1 VQLRA
6 ARGRPLAPVA
16 GIRQPDPRMAD
27 LRPDPDALLASL
39 QREETRAAR
48 GRLKVFFGMCPG
60 VGKTFAMLRAAQKE
74 IHDGVETMVGVVETH
89 GRVETEALLAGLP
102 VIPRKQIDHRGIA
115 LTEMDL
121 EAALARKPKLVLV
134 DELAHTN
141 APGSRHPKRWQDVVE
156 LIEAGID
163 VYTTLNVQHIDSRSD
178 AVRQITGMPV
188 HETVPDSVIDLAD
201 EIELIDLTP
210 SALLE
215 RLQEGKVYL
224 GDRAAVARENFFKEA
239 HLGALRELALRYTAE
254 RVDRQLR
261 DMRSGDARRVVWR
274 SGERLLV
281 AVGSSPFSTQLVR
294 WTRRMSAA
302 LGAPWLAVHVES
314 SKTLGAEEQRL
325 LDKNLALARELGA
338 EVVITHDED
347 AAAALVRLALEHNAT
362 QIVVGKPRGNRWL
375 EFLSG
380 GSLVDRLARLGGGI
394 DIYMVPAEQKASRRF
409 RFEWAGHSRPTEY
422 AIVGGVV
429 VAVTVASWL
438 VVGTFG
444 YRSVGV
450 LYLLAVIGLSLRV
463 GRGPVLVAGLLG
475 AAVWDY
481 LFIPPQFTFVIGSID
496 DIMLFAATI
505 GVSLVAG
512 QLTSR
517 IRAQGRNERMR
528 EERATALF
536 HLTRALAAAKTLDDA
551 IFAALRQ
558 TDELFEAQTSL
569 ALADENGGI
578 VPHFSGSY
586 VLDEK
591 ERAVAEWVFRN
602 RRVAGRF
609 TDTLPSS
616 AGYYVPLLR
625 EGGAVGVLGIR
636 LPQEPRGG
644 TTAIRAPQEKILTLA
659 QRDLIE
665 VFARQLALSVEREN
679 LRAAGENE
687 KLLAE
692 SEKLHRVLL
701 DSVSHE
707 LRTPLAVI
715 AAVFENFGGADAA
728 LRAGLIAEGRTA
740 VDRLNRLV
748 KNLLDQ
754 TRLESGALQPHR
766 VWCSAQDLLEAAR
779 ASTREALAGHPLEI
793 AVPDDMPSLF
803 VDFALTEETL
813 ANLLL
818 NAAVHTPAATPIFV
832 TAGPERGGKRVFF
845 TVADRGPG
853 FPAAMRERL
862 FKKFVRG
869 DAARAGGLGL
879 GLSIVRGFV
888 TAQGGEVVVGENP
901 GGGAVITIYLPH
913 RAAEDVPRE

>member
-1 VQLRA
+1 
-6 ARGRPLAPVA
+6 
-16 GIRQPDPRMAD
+16 MAD
-27 LRPDPDALLASL
+27 LRPDPDVLLASL
-39 QREETRAAR
+39 QRAESRAAR

-74 IHDGVETMVGVVETH
+74 VHDGVETVVGVVETH
-89 GRVETEALLAGLP
+89 GRVETEALLAGLT

-121 EAALARKPKLVLV
+121 EAVLARKPKLVLV

-210 SALLE
+210 SALLD

-224 GDRAAVARENFFKEA
+224 GDRAAAARENFFKEA
-239 HLGALRELALRYTAE
+239 HLAALRELALRYTAE

-261 DMRSGDARRVVWR
+261 DLRATDVRRVVWR

-281 AVGSSPFSTQLVR
+281 AVGASPFSTQLVR

-314 SKTLGAEEQRL
+314 ARSLGDEEQLR

-375 EFLSG
+375 EFLRG

-394 DIYMVPAEQKASRRF
+394 DIYMVPAEQRTIRRF
-409 RFEWAGHSRPTEY
+409 RFDWTGHSRPTEY
-422 AIVGGVV
+422 AIAGGTIA
-429 VAVTVASWL
+429 AVTAASWFL
-438 VVGTFG
+438 AGYFG
-444 YRSVGV
+444 YRSVGL

-463 GRGPVLVAGLLG
+463 GRGPVLAAGLL
-475 AAVWDY
+475 AAVVWNF
-481 LFIPPQFTFVIGSID
+481 LFIPPRFTFVIGSFED
-496 DIMLFAATI
+496 AMLYVATI
-505 GVSLVAG
+505 GVALVAG
-512 QLTSR
+512 QLTAR
-517 IRAQGRNERMR
+517 IRGQGRNERMR

-536 HLTRALAAAKTLDDA
+536 HLTRALAAAKTLDEA
-551 IFAALRQ
+551 VFAALRQ
-558 TDELFEAQTSL
+558 ADELFDAQTSL
-569 ALADENGGI
+569 ALAGDDGGI
-578 VPHFSGSY
+578 VPHFAGSY

-602 RRVAGRF
+602 RRMAGRF
-609 TDTLPSS
+609 TDTLPSAS
-616 AGYYVPLLR
+616 GYYVPLVR

-636 LPQEPRGG
+636 RPVGEV
-644 TTAIRAPQEKILTLA
+644 LTLA

-665 VFARQLALSVEREN
+665 VFARQLALSVERET
-679 LRAAGENE
+679 LRAAGERE

-692 SEKLHRVLL
+692 SEKLYQALL

-715 AAVFENFGGADAA
+715 AAVFENIGRADAT
-728 LRAGLIAEGRTA
+728 LRTSLVVEGRTA
-740 VDRLNRLV
+740 LDRLNRLV

-754 TRLESGALQPHR
+754 TRLESGALRPHE
-766 VWCSAQDLLEAAR
+766 VWCSAHELVEAAR
-779 ASTREALAGHPLEI
+779 ASTQEALAGHPLEI
-793 AVPDDMPSLF
+793 AIPDDLPPLF
-803 VDFALTEETL
+803 ADFPLTEEAL

-818 NAAVHTPAATPIFV
+818 NAAVHTPAGTPIFL
-832 TAGPERGGKRVFF
+832 TAGTERGGQRIFF

-853 FPAAMRERL
+853 FPPAMRERL

-879 GLSIVRGFV
+879 GLSIVRGFIV
-888 TAQGGEVVVGENP
+888 AQGGDVVVGENP

-913 RAAEDVPRE
+913 RQAEDVPRE

>member
-1 VQLRA
+1 M
-6 ARGRPLAPVA
+6 
-16 GIRQPDPRMAD
+16 PDH
-27 LRPDPDALLASL
+27 RPDPDALLASL
-39 QREETRAAR
+39 QRQETRAAR
-48 GRLKVFFGMCPG
+48 GQLKVFFGMCPG

-74 IHDGVETMVGVVETH
+74 MRDGVKTVVGVVETH
-89 GRVETEALLAGLP
+89 GRVETEALLAGLTL
-102 VIPRKQIDHRGIA
+102 VPRRQIDHRGIA

-121 EAALARKPKLVLV
+121 EAILSCRAKLELV
-134 DELAHTN
+134 DEQAHTN
-141 APGSRHPKRWQDVVE
+141 APGSRHPKRWQDVIE
-156 LIEAGID
+156 LIEAGFD

-188 HETVPDSVIDLAD
+188 HETVPDSVLDLAD

-224 GDRAAVARENFFKEA
+224 GDRAAAAQENFFKET
-239 HLGALRELALRYTAE
+239 HLAALRELALRYTAE

-261 DMRSGDARRVVWR
+261 DLRAGGARRVVWR

-281 AVGSSPFSTQLVR
+281 AVGASPFSTQLVR

-314 SKTLGAEEQRL
+314 TKTLSAEEQRL

-375 EFLSG
+375 ELLRG

-394 DIYMVPAEQKASRRF
+394 DIYMVPAEEKAPRRL
-409 RFEWAGHSRPTEY
+409 RFTWVGQSQPTEY
-422 AIVGGVV
+422 AIVFGTVA
-429 VAVTVASWL
+429 AVTIVSGLL
-438 VVGTFG
+438 VGAAG

-463 GRGPVLVAGLLG
+463 GRGPVLAAGLLG
-475 AAVWDY
+475 AAMWDF
-481 LFIPPQFTFVIGSID
+481 LFIPPRFTFIIGSFD
-496 DIMLFAATI
+496 DLMLFAATI

-517 IRAQGRNERMR
+517 VRAQSRNERMR

-536 HLTRALAAAKTLDDA
+536 HLTEALAAAKTLDDA
-551 IFAALRQ
+551 VFAALRQ
-558 TDELFEAQTSL
+558 TDELFEAETSL

-591 ERAVAEWVFRN
+591 ERAVAEWAFRN

-636 LPQEPRGG
+636 LPPEAKSLTPGPVPER
-644 TTAIRAPQEKILTLA
+644 TLTLA

-715 AAVFENFGGADAA
+715 AAVFENIEGANDA
-728 LRAGLIAEGRTA
+728 LRAGLVAEGRTA
-740 VDRLNRLV
+740 IARLNRLV

-766 VWCSAQDLLEAAR
+766 VWCSAHDLLQAAR
-779 ASTREALAGHPLEI
+779 DGAREALAGHPLEI
-793 AVPDDMPSLF
+793 AVPEDMPALF

-832 TAGPERGGKRVFF
+832 TAGPERGGQRVFF

-853 FPAAMRERL
+853 FPPAMRERL

-888 TAQGGEVVVGENP
+888 TAQGGDVVVGENP